1 MGVVVVAPL
10 KLRPYGAIQICLLLL
25 LLLLLVVVV
34 DRCISKS
41 QLRLFVC
48 GTRTAFRSNNPEVLL
63 RQPRRR
69 GCRESEPGKRGPTG
83 KQ

>member
-1 MGVVVVAPL
+1 MGVVVVVPL

-25 LLLLLVVVV
+25 LLLVVVVVV

-48 GTRTAFRSNNPEVLL
+48 GI
-63 RQPRRR
+63 
-69 GCRESEPGKRGPTG
+69 
-83 KQ
+83 